1 LATRIHWLKSAAQ
14 KPLLSGKCYFS
25 NIEGKGSASRPATRG
40 AAVGRARLD
49 KGFDLSG
56 AATIQTLM
64 PSYSGT
70 VFYSLRRLTGSVL
83 GNELIKYFFDLLDL
97 AVTFSQT
104 QVVEIVLSV
113 PGKTVWISVTWIFPW
128 YRGVDEMPCQ
138 PCEG

>member
-83 GNELIKYFFDLLDL
+83 GNELIKYFFDILDL
-97 AVTFSQT
+97 AVTFSHSGRWDR
-104 QVVEIVLSV
+104 L
-113 PGKTVWISVTWIFPW
+113 
-128 YRGVDEMPCQ
+128 RR
-138 PCEG
+138 